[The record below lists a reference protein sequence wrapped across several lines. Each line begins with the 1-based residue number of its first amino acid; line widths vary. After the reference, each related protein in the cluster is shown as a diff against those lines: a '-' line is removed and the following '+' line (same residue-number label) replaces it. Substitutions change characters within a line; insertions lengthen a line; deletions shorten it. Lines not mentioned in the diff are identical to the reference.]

1 MVEKVKKVIE
11 VAEMSCGEELE
22 GEFEWKGEER
32 VRGYSSEGVGRLRQ
46 GCG

>member
-22 GEFEWKGEER
+22 GKFEWKR
-32 VRGYSSEGVGRLRQ
+32 VGGGV
-46 GCG
+46 

>member
-1 MVEKVKKVIE
+1 MVDKVIE

-22 GEFEWKGEER
+22 GEFEWKRG
-32 VRGYSSEGVGRLRQ
+32 VGGGYSSKGVGRLRQ